1 MSGKEYRVFMATS
14 AHRRYKKFDPAL
26 QDRIKDESKKL
37 SKDPHRYE
45 ELKGPLR
52 GIRSYHFKYSKTQY
66 RIAYRILDQKKEIE
80 ILLIKSR
87 ENFYHGLRRIIK
99 MNSWDNNLA

>member
-1 MSGKEYRVFMATS
+1 MSGKKYRVFMATS

-26 QDRIKDESKKL
+26 QERIKDESKKL

-45 ELKGPLR
+45 GLKGPLR
-52 GIRSYHFKYSKTQY
+52 GIRSYHFEYNKTQY

-80 ILLIKSR
+80 ILLVKSR
-87 ENFYHGLRRIIK
+87 ENFYQALRRIIK
-99 MNSWDNNLA
+99 LN